1 MAIKEQKKAR
11 IYKELDKILDN
22 LDKQSRS
29 GEKIHEVELHLFHSL
44 LALGLLLL
52 KHYIGLVRQIRKS
65 KGKPVDSTG
74 KKMRNKG
81 RRSCQY
87 FSLFG
92 RIEIDRIKYYSKADK
107 TYYALDADLGLP
119 KDTYSYVLTD
129 WMSYGSVEMD
139 FEQSVKQLERILG
152 HSLWGMQSSRQ
163 TYSLSKEVDTYY
175 SQKDWSEQEEE
186 GTHFSVGFDGKGIP
200 IIRSETDR
208 AKESTSVRLGKGK
221 KRGVKK
227 EATVSVSSSF
237 TAKKRSAEEI
247 ITALFHKEQPVL
259 ESPKVVKHQW
269 HEHKHVR
276 AFLSDKV
283 KAISYGIDNVLKRD
297 QTKSKPLIVLIDG
310 DRALEKAVLRVV
322 KEKGIAD
329 RMEACILDF
338 IHVLE
343 YVWKVANAKLGEKNP
358 DREAWV
364 ERQARL
370 LLNSQTD
377 KVLEEWRAIKK
388 EKKLKP
394 TQALNL
400 KKAITYLSNHKHMV
414 KYKTYLRRG
423 YPITTGAVESACGH
437 FIKSRMERNAMHWGK
452 KGAQEMMNIRAI
464 KKNDDWD
471 DYLEKFIEKE
481 QKQLYPELN

>member
-1 MAIKEQKKAR
+1 MEIKEQKKAK
-11 IYKELDKILDN
+11 IYKHLEQILDN
-22 LDKQSRS
+22 LDKQAKR
-29 GEKIHEVELHLFHSL
+29 GQKLHEVELDVFHSL
-44 LALGLLLL
+44 LALGLLLI
-52 KHYIGLVRQIRKS
+52 KHYISLVRELS
-65 KGKPVDSTG
+65 KIKGTPLDSEG

-81 RRSCQY
+81 HRSCSY
-87 FSLFG
+87 FSVFG
-92 RIEIDRIKYYSKADK
+92 RLEIDRIKYYSKKDK
-107 TYYALDADLGLP
+107 THYALDAELGLP
-119 KDTYSYVLTD
+119 KDSYSYVLTD

-139 FEQSVKQLERILG
+139 FEQSVNQLERILG
-152 HSLWGMQSSRQ
+152 HSLYGMQSSRQ
-163 TYSLSKEVDTYY
+163 TYSLSKDVDSYY
-175 SQKDWSEQEEE
+175 DQKDWSGQKEV
-186 GTHFSVGFDGKGIP
+186 GMHFSVGYDGKGVP

-208 AKESTSVRLGKGK
+208 AKESASVRLGKGK

-247 ITALFHKEQPVL
+247 ITALFHKEQLVEESLKL
-259 ESPKVVKHQW
+259 ERHQW
-269 HEHKHVR
+269 HEDKHVR
-276 AFLSDKV
+276 AFLSNKV
-283 KAISYGIDNVLKRD
+283 QAISYGIDNVLKRD
-297 QTKSKPLIVLIDG
+297 LTNSKPIIVLIDG
-310 DRALEKAVLRVV
+310 DRGLEKAVLKVV
-322 KEKGIAD
+322 KEKGIQH
-329 RMEACILDF
+329 RVKACVLDF

-343 YVWKVANAKLGEKNP
+343 YVWKVANAKFGEKHP
-358 DREAWV
+358 DRESWV

-377 KVLEEWRAIKK
+377 KVIAEWKAIKE

-400 KKAITYLSNHKHMV
+400 KRAITYLSNHKHMV

-452 KGAQEMMNIRAI
+452 KGAQEMMNIRAV
-464 KKNDDWD
+464 KKNNDWD
-471 DYLEKFIEKE
+471 DYLEQFIEKE